1 MRVLLIF
8 IDGFGLGSNN
18 PEINPLVRFGL
29 HTINEIF
36 GQPMIHDI
44 DSIETPEYC
53 LIPIDATLG
62 VAGLPQSA
70 TGQAAILTGV
80 NTAEIMGRHIQA
92 FPGPQ
97 LSKIICDDNIMKKL
111 TENGHTVTSANMYTP
126 DYFELVAKRKRRHS
140 AITLAAL
147 STGMTLRSL
156 PEMNIGEA
164 VYQDI
169 TNEMLSDYG
178 IKGISVIE
186 PIQAANNLVNI
197 SRKYSFTIFEYF
209 QTDRAGHKQ
218 DWQYAKRIVR
228 ILDEFIGEV
237 YKRLPADTLLIIT
250 SDHGNFEDMS
260 SKTHTFSKVP
270 LIALGRQAKE
280 LVSGIT
286 DLTGIA
292 PAIVKVLGKDDLR
305 DRITRTSR
313 Q

>member
-29 HTINEIF
+29 PTFNEVF
-36 GQPMIHDI
+36 GQPITHDI
-44 DSIETPEYC
+44 GSIITPESC

-62 VAGLPQSA
+62 VTGLPQSA
-70 TGQAAILTGV
+70 TGQAAILTGI
-80 NTAEIMGRHIQA
+80 NTARAMGRHIQA

-97 LSKIICDDNIMKKL
+97 LSKIISDDNIMKKL
-111 TENGHTVTSANMYTP
+111 TENGLTATSANMYTP

-140 AITLAAL
+140 AITLAAM

-156 PEMNIGEA
+156 PEMKIGEA

-169 TNEMLSDYG
+169 TNEMLSDFG
-178 IKGISVIE
+178 IDGIPVIS
-186 PIQAANNLVNI
+186 PMQAANNLVNI

-218 DWQYAKRIVR
+218 NWQYAKRILG
-228 ILDEFIGEV
+228 ILDEFISGV
-237 YKRLPADTLLIIT
+237 YKRLSADTLLIIT

-260 SKTHTFSKVP
+260 AKTHTFSKVP
-270 LIALGRQAKE
+270 LIALGHQAKK

-292 PAIVKVLGKDDLR
+292 PAIIEVLGKDDLC
-305 DRITRTSR
+305 DRITCACR